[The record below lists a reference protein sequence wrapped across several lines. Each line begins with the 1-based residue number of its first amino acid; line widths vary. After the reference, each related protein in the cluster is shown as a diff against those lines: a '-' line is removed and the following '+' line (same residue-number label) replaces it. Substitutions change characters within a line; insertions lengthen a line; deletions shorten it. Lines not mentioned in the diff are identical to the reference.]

1 MRCLADRRRRPAISA
16 VKHGVGP
23 PLHSIASRY
32 EHQSCQHASEAEY
45 GLLLSKGAVVVF
57 YDDDDWRSHE
67 SVQAQ
72 LDALHHHEA
81 DVCTWQVQHLCE
93 LDGGASSSSSSGDGS
108 SSDDVVIGARV
119 RYFATPDGGG
129 IFSSRLGNPGSCALK
144 RCCFESNPSIGFP
157 DTPCED
163 TDYMRLLR
171 ADDSG
176 FTAAKHDRPLDRCSL
191 ALIDAN
197 ELERQ
202 QRAPGFMTVRFV
214 GRHHTNHVWT
224 LKPLEIEPMA
234 HPPECLDERP
244 VRFYEEHCKA
254 LHAPKEESEEQEE
267 PSPPPMPA
275 PPANLAEV
283 LEEAGKRMAAANK
296 LLLLLTAS
304 VQLQQ
309 GGVGGGGEAEA
320 SASSS
325 LEVKLRPM
333 LTLLSETYK
342 AQKAQKALRGTPL
355 YQGNVLGA
363 AAPAM
368 EALRKALRVPSH
380 YSSGHK
386 GGVGCR
392 ANDY

>member
-1 MRCLADRRRRPAISA
+1 
-16 VKHGVGP
+16 
-23 PLHSIASRY
+23 
-32 EHQSCQHASEAEY
+32 
-45 GLLLSKGAVVVF
+45 
-57 YDDDDWRSHE
+57 
-67 SVQAQ
+67 
-72 LDALHHHEA
+72 
-81 DVCTWQVQHLCE
+81 
-93 LDGGASSSSSSGDGS
+93 
-108 SSDDVVIGARV
+108 
-119 RYFATPDGGG
+119 
-129 IFSSRLGNPGSCALK
+129 
-144 RCCFESNPSIGFP
+144 
-157 DTPCED
+157 
-163 TDYMRLLR
+163 MRLLR
-171 ADDSG
+171 ADDSLSPLL
-176 FTAAKHDRPLDRCSL
+176 KHDRPYRCSL

-202 QRAPGFMTVRFV
+202 QRAPGFMTVRFI
-214 GRHHTNHVWT
+214 GRHHTNHVWP

-234 HPPECLDERP
+234 HPPEYLDERS

-254 LHAPKEESEEQEE
+254 LHAPKEEEEE

-333 LTLLSETYK
+333 LTLVSETYK

-363 AAPAM
+363 TAPAM
-368 EALRKALRVPSH
+368 EALRKLSASHRTTHQGTKEESAAAQMIIDDDGWGYAIECMWGGFMRKTFGDIPNAPIEESVTISRCGLELAEEVLFRTRPPPPS
-380 YSSGHK
+380 SFAAEKEARLLIRLLCAG
-386 GGVGCR
+386 
-392 ANDY
+392 